1 MQMRLNWKDLL
12 STVLLVVG
20 LALALSATQG
30 WNWPLLG
37 GVREGII
44 ALTVFGFGA
53 HLLGAPRERFYYT
66 DPFALVTILIVV
78 AAMAIAI
85 VGGLITGSVQFLV
98 MLMIVTTM
106 LWAMATL
113 RHAVEGHTPTERL
126 TPA

>member
-12 STVLLVVG
+12 ATVLLVVG
-20 LALALSATQG
+20 LALGLSVTQG

-44 ALTVFGFGA
+44 AVTVAGFAA
-53 HLLGAPRERFYYT
+53 HLLGTPRERFYYT
-66 DPFALVTILIVV
+66 DPFALATILIVV

-98 MLMIVTTM
+98 MLMIVTTVF
-106 LWAMATL
+106 WAMATL

-126 TPA
+126 TAA